1 MKVWR
6 SLAEVA
12 PLPDRSVVTIGN
24 FDGVH
29 IGHRYLFEEV
39 RARAATSAIQAK
51 SASRFAAGASA
62 VILTFD
68 PHPVHVLAPDREL
81 KLLTPMP
88 ERLNLFA
95 ESQLDG
101 VLVLRFDAAF
111 AAQIGRAAGR
121 ER

>member
-6 SLAEVA
+6 SLEEVPA
-12 PLPDRSVVTIGN
+12 LPGRSVVTIGN

-39 RARAATSAIQAK
+39 RARAS
-51 SASRFAAGASA
+51 SRGASA
-62 VILTFD
+62 IVLTFD

-88 ERLNLFA
+88 ERLKLFA
-95 ESQLDG
+95 ESKLDG
-101 VLVLRFDAAF
+101 VLVLRFDAGLA
-111 AAQIGRAAGR
+111 
-121 ER
+121 